1 MTTTLEIKDGVI
13 KLPTR
18 LQKKLE
24 KRKIALDEYRD
35 NIYIHIIPVKSTKT
49 SRSAEALLK
58 LAVSS
63 RDSLNALHD
72 LKGIIKNRKGP
83 DPVKWQREIRKEWDR
98 KII

>member
-24 KRKIALDEYRD
+24 KRKIILNEYGD
-35 NIYIHIIPVKSTKT
+35 NISLHIISVDPIKT
-49 SRSAEALLK
+49 SRSDEALLK
-58 LAVSS
+58 LAGSS
-63 RDSLNALHD
+63 RDSLNALRG

-83 DPVKWQREIRKEWDR
+83 DPVMWQREIRKEWDR